1 MSGETHSIV
10 SPPKAVG
17 VLSRAIRRFVG
28 LILGVTTIGHM
39 ANAGEL
45 TLSWNDN
52 SNNEDGFR
60 IERSS
65 DGSSFAEIATVGAN
79 VATYKDKTIA
89 EDQNY
94 TYRVR
99 TSIKFGNSG
108 YSNSASGSVGS
119 SGNNEAETIIIG
131 FSGLK
136 GGVYERGE
144 VDVTAQSW

>member
-1 MSGETHSIV
+1 MRRSLALSMSGETHSIV
-10 SPPKAVG
+10 SYPKAVG
-17 VLSRAIRRFVG
+17 VLSRGPIRRFVG

-99 TSIKFGNSG
+99 AFNEFGNSG

-119 SGNNEAETIIIG
+119 SGNNEA
-131 FSGLK
+131 
-136 GGVYERGE
+136 
-144 VDVTAQSW
+144 